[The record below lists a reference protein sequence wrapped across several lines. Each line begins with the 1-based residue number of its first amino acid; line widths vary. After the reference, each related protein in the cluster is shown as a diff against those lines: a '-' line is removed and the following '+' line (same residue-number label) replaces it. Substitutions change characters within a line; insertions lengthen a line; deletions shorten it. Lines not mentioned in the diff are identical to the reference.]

1 MRDKT
6 PKNSARTMIAVLLM
20 LVATPF
26 ASFASANNT
35 YGNFEDYCDF
45 EFNDG
50 QGSTYTPDDI
60 ITYSSELTIVEVEPG
75 MYQIEF
81 DCTSGVTSGD
91 LEVAVEGRSQDGV
104 TTNDPVTVVPV
115 STTTIN
121 MASTTVPVSIDATG
135 SVGSVI
141 RVSIDIDAYDT
152 NNQHVTASSDL
163 VIIPMIDTTNDTTPR
178 VSFWYG
184 KVNQHNE
191 NGTWMTDP
199 DGVSGGGTYA
209 DWGDEGWADRKVE
222 YCQKFWPNTV
232 SVEKRTFREHIT
244 FYTRGNSQAFDS
256 YKYAYECIQDDSN
269 NTFDNDTDDNS
280 TLSCALSLQV
290 SPTQVYAGDT
300 ITLTWTM
307 TGDISS
313 QTYISMHSG
322 WGSQY
327 YHSSIESNTGTFDIT
342 LPNTLDASL
351 DYHAYVESA
360 ENGQRTTIC
369 WKYAAFDVM
378 ESGNNTGG
386 NNTGGN
392 NTGDNGTGDNG
403 TGGNGTGDNG
413 TGSGNGTGCYTCAS
427 LSYTLISADHYTM
440 SHKITIKAIDLT
452 PGESYTIDVSLVDED
467 TQTVVM
473 TDTDSWVAANGIW
486 YFVINNLDLDAGDY
500 CANADLYENGVWI
513 DDRQGCITVV
523 NASAQLSYTLI
534 SADHYTMSHKITT
547 KAIDLT
553 PGESYTIDVSLV
565 DEDTQTVVMTDT
577 DSWVAANGIWYFV
590 INNLNLAAG
599 EYCANAELY
608 ENGVWIDDRQGCII
622 IVCEDEETNNTSS
635 NETGTEEDEEDSA
648 LIEDTE
654 ENNQTSTTNSSEDST
669 EQGIGEEPEVEESSI
684 IENVVEAIFDAIAE
698 MIAEMFSETEKE
710 EETDSESEELV
721 EEAPVEE

>member
-60 ITYSSELTIVEVEPG
+60 ITHSSELTIVEVEPG

-81 DCTSGVTSGD
+81 DCTSGVSSGD

-209 DWGDEGWADRKVE
+209 NWGDEGWADRKVE

-256 YKYAYECIQDDSN
+256 YKYAYECIQDDNN

-386 NNTGGN
+386 NNTGDNGTGDN
-392 NTGDNGTGDNG
+392 GTGDNGTGDNG

-440 SHKITIKAIDLT
+440 SHKITTKAIDLT

-513 DDRQGCITVV
+513 DDRQGCI
-523 NASAQLSYTLI
+523 
-534 SADHYTMSHKITT
+534 
-547 KAIDLT
+547 
-553 PGESYTIDVSLV
+553 
-565 DEDTQTVVMTDT
+565 
-577 DSWVAANGIWYFV
+577 
-590 INNLNLAAG
+590 
-599 EYCANAELY
+599 
-608 ENGVWIDDRQGCII
+608 I

-654 ENNQTSTTNSSEDST
+654 ENNQTSITNSSENST
-669 EQGIGEEPEVEESSI
+669 EQDIGEEPEVEESSI

>member
-440 SHKITIKAIDLT
+440 SHKITTKAIDLT

-500 CANADLYENGVWI
+500 CANAD
-513 DDRQGCITVV
+513 
-523 NASAQLSYTLI
+523 
-534 SADHYTMSHKITT
+534 
-547 KAIDLT
+547 
-553 PGESYTIDVSLV
+553 
-565 DEDTQTVVMTDT
+565 
-577 DSWVAANGIWYFV
+577 
-590 INNLNLAAG
+590 
-599 EYCANAELY
+599 LY